1 MQEKLLQ
8 GILGTEYPSEVID
21 SGLEET
27 GITDRYMAAAYGF
40 GVAKGMDMENIQ
52 GHSSGGWIPCSER
65 LPEEWYIAPD
75 VNLDHIAWPEYIVTI
90 EGASKATT
98 LHYDFQGKKW
108 FDEDGNIYRVSAW
121 CPIPEAYQPVQKAV
135 GGDYKQQIMDRFMRV
150 E

>member
-40 GVAKGMDMENIQ
+40 GVAQAMAQEAIQ
-52 GHSSGGWIPCSER
+52 GCM
-65 LPEEWYIAPD
+65 AD
-75 VNLDHIAWPEYIVTI
+75 TA
-90 EGASKATT
+90 
-98 LHYDFQGKKW
+98 
-108 FDEDGNIYRVSAW
+108 
-121 CPIPEAYQPVQKAV
+121 QKEV
-135 GGDYKQQIMDRFMRV
+135 GEDYKRQIMGRFTRV